1 MGALRADSFVLP
13 DSKRES
19 SLFFHNTGV
28 KHMVTKFNR
37 SPGADAS
44 GLFRR
49 PRFVLRAKRVEE
61 IAGILANGKTY
72 PAPVRIVG
80 ADYSQTR
87 CVGGDGGT
95 TVDTSDLDKILEFG
109 ETTVRVQAGVR
120 IGTLARSLAERGQE
134 LPLTPEMG
142 HISVGA
148 AAVTTCPQASHSAGL
163 AQLSSLVTELKL
175 ITPQGKQITV
185 LERDRDLMRV
195 LRSSF
200 GLLGV
205 VHEVVLRV
213 QPLAPVII
221 DYQALSLKEFGARF
235 AAIVTG
241 PGALRLHISPFH
253 DRIIVERRTM
263 DETASIS
270 RSGIWQIR
278 NSVMRNVL
286 PAFGS
291 TVGSVLAGHGVRSA
305 VVSGVQRALR
315 ATMDKNARGVVMH
328 AHEWIR
334 DLPPEA
340 WKSRYTYSL
349 WAFPQTDFP
358 RVLGEYFAFC
368 KAYYKE
374 HRYRSNLVNG
384 ASRLHQDRGSLFSV
398 SYAGPMFT
406 LEPSSTGDKGWDDF
420 LIDFNDFASAA
431 GGVPTFNQTRALQ
444 PEHVAKAFGER
455 AKLFRALRQ
464 RTDPLNRLR
473 NSYFAYL
480 LG

>member
-1 MGALRADSFVLP
+1 MV
-13 DSKRES
+13 
-19 SLFFHNTGV
+19 V
-28 KHMVTKFNR
+28 KVNR

-49 PRFVLRAKRVEE
+49 PRFVLRAKKVED
-61 IAGILANGKTY
+61 IAGILANSKAY
-72 PAPVRIVG
+72 PTPVRMVG

-95 TVDTSDLDKILEFG
+95 TVDTGDLDKILEFG
-109 ETTVRVQAGVR
+109 ETTVRAQAGVR
-120 IGTLARSLAERGQE
+120 IGALARALAERGQE

-148 AAVTTCPQASHSAGL
+148 AAVTTCPQASHGKGV

-175 ITPQGKQITV
+175 ITPQGRQIIV
-185 LERDRDLMRV
+185 QERDRELMRV

-213 QPLAPVII
+213 QPLLPVKI
-221 DYQALSLKEFGARF
+221 DYQVLTLKEFSARF
-235 AAIVTG
+235 DAIAGG
-241 PGALRLHISPFH
+241 PGALRLHIAPFH
-253 DRIIVERRTM
+253 DRIIVERRTV
-263 DETASIS
+263 DETANIS

-291 TVGSVLAGHGVRSA
+291 SVGSVLAGPGVRSA
-305 VVSGVQRALR
+305 VMSGVQRALR
-315 ATMDKNARGVVMH
+315 GVVLH

-334 DLPPEA
+334 DLPSEA
-340 WKSRYTYSL
+340 WKSRHTYSL
-349 WAFPQTDFP
+349 WGFPQADYP
-358 RVLGEYFAFC
+358 RILGDYFAFC
-368 KAYYKE
+368 RAYYKQ
-374 HRYRSNLVNG
+374 HRYRSNIVNG

-444 PEHVAKAFGER
+444 PEHVAKVFGER